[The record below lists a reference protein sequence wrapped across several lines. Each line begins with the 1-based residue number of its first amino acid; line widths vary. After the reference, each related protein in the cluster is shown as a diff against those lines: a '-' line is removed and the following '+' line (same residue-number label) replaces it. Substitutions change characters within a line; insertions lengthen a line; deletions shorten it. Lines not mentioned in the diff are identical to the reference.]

1 MHHVHISTG
10 FMFVAA
16 LFIVGFVGVV
26 LAFVASMKAD
36 RRAADVAIER
46 AKADAAYRLA
56 NPVRPTAD
64 DIQRVHGERLEARA
78 AVNGWPMRSA
88 SDMRPASIHNGYP
101 MANTYSPVAAAA
113 PVYAHDPLTGLA
125 TGMMLGSMMGHSHHD
140 TTTIIERGADPTH
153 THSYTDSSS
162 SYSPS
167 SSSDSGFSYSSDS
180 SSSYSDSGSSS
191 GFDASW

>member
-1 MHHVHISTG
+1 MPTHHLHISTS
-10 FMFVAA
+10 FMFITA
-16 LFIVGFVGVV
+16 LFVVGFVAVV
-26 LAFVASMKAD
+26 FAFIRSMKND
-36 RRAADVAIER
+36 RLAAEAAIER

-56 NPVRPTAD
+56 
-64 DIQRVHGERLEARA
+64 H
-78 AVNGWPMRSA
+78 
-88 SDMRPASIHNGYP
+88 PASNPAPTKAEVDAFMQRTPYAEGLVRNQYQAPAPAYSGY
-101 MANTYSPVAAAA
+101 APVA

-140 TTTIIERGADPTH
+140 TTTIIHDAPAPAYYSEPAP
-153 THSYTDSSS
+153 

-180 SSSYSDSGSSS
+180 SSSSYDSGGSSS